1 MPQPLTVLL
10 VGIAADGI
18 DASFATADFGPY
30 SISTASD
37 HRGVNQ
43 ARSLGNLD
51 AAILDVDGLDDP
63 QSMVKALTAGTAVVI
78 VTALRDALA
87 TLAWSAL
94 GAEDILVPH
103 ELLEP
108 TLAGRVRAAIER
120 KRAERASRKL
130 YATDLTTGLP
140 HQQQLV
146 EHMSQLLAL
155 REREPAPMAV
165 LVLRIEG
172 FTTTQSRLGA
182 DAADSLRRKIAVRL
196 RAAVRASDVVAALDD
211 ESYAVLLG
219 SLLAAPD
226 AQRVATKLAQALME
240 PFSVGGIG
248 VAVAVA
254 VGRAHYPDDGVQP
267 DLLLRKAVSMA
278 LDEPAQGRV
287 GMANFQES
295 GARPLDAANDE

>member
-1 MPQPLTVLL
+1 MSPPLSVLF
-10 VGIAADGI
+10 VAIPVDAIGAAFT
-18 DASFATADFGPY
+18 ASPFGPY
-30 SISTASD
+30 AVVAVAD
-37 HRGVNQ
+37 GAEALR
-43 ARSLGNLD
+43 ARAD
-51 AAILDVDGLDDP
+51 AMFDAVVVDVDQLAGTP
-63 QSMVKALTAGTAVVI
+63 ATVRALTVASAVLAVSS
-78 VTALRDALA
+78 AADADALA
-87 TLAWSAL
+87 AWSRLGVEDVLHPDDLGSGAL
-94 GAEDILVPH
+94 A
-103 ELLEP
+103 
-108 TLAGRVRAAIER
+108 ARVRQAIER
-120 KRAERASRKL
+120 KRVERASRKA
-130 YATDLTTGLP
+130 YATDLATGLP

-182 DAADSLRRKIAVRL
+182 EATDALRRKIAVRL
-196 RAAVRASDVVAALDD
+196 RAAVRASDIVAALDD

-219 SLLAAPD
+219 SLLVPAD

-254 VGRAHYPDDGVQP
+254 VGLGHYPEDGTQP
-267 DLLLRKAVSMA
+267 DLLLRKAVGMA

-295 GARPLDAANDE
+295 GARPLDAANDD